1 MNFLEFKDKLFGL
14 ACFSTDQVYAWKL
27 DFDRNNFGRWV
38 KKGLIIRLRRGY
50 YTFPEYREK
59 SDFALY
65 FANRIYRPSY
75 VSLHTAL
82 SFYGMIPESVVQIS
96 SVTTLKTTSFSNA
109 VADYSYKSVKTELM
123 FGYQSK
129 ALPDGRTILMA
140 RPEKAVLDLLYL
152 YPQYQSPA
160 DMLEL
165 RLDADYLYNDLNKAL
180 LIEYVAGFKSISI
193 DKRVSQL
200 IKVYEL

>member
-14 ACFSTDQVYAWKL
+14 ACFSTDQVYAWKP

-165 RLDADYLYNDLNKAL
+165 RLDADYLYNDLNKEL